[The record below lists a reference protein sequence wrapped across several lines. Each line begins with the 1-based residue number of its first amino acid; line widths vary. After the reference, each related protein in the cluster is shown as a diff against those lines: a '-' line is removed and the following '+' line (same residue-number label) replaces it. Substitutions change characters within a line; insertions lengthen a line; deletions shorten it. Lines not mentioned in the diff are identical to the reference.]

1 MINCS
6 KAGSQVLS
14 QAFLDQRMQGKNLY
28 KLGKVLESF
37 QHLEQMLD

>member
-1 MINCS
+1 
-6 KAGSQVLS
+6 
-14 QAFLDQRMQGKNLY
+14 MQGKNLY